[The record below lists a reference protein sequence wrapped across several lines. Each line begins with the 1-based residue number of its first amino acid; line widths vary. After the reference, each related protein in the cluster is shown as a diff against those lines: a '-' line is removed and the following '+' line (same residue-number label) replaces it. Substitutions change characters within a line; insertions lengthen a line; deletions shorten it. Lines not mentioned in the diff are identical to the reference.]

1 MLSTKRQMARL
12 ADALDA
18 AERAKGV
25 YKAALREMSEERE
38 RLMSEA
44 AAAETELLL
53 LRRAVTG
60 LTTQRDRLMRRVSEP
75 GDGARAAGDGGTTQ
89 GSFPTGDAG
98 DRTRQG
104 DGGTT
109 RGAFPTGDAG
119 DRTRQGDGGT
129 TQGSF
134 PTGAAGFQAEERYAE
149 ND

>member
-1 MLSTKRQMARL
+1 MSTKRQMARL

-53 LRRAVTG
+53 LRRAVAG
-60 LTTQRDRLMRRVSEP
+60 LTTQRDRLLRRVSETE
-75 GDGARAAGDGGTTQ
+75 GSAGDGGTTQ
-89 GSFPTGDAG
+89 GA
-98 DRTRQG
+98 
-104 DGGTT
+104 
-109 RGAFPTGDAG
+109 
-119 DRTRQGDGGT
+119 
-129 TQGSF
+129 F
-134 PTGAAGFQAEERYAE
+134 PTGAAGLRAEGNYAE